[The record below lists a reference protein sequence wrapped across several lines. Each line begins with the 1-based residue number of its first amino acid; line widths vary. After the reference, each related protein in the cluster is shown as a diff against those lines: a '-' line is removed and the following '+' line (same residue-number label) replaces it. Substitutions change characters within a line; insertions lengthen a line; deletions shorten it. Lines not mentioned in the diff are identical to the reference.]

1 VSWKKAGSSTKFTN
15 NGHRLP
21 LIMIV
26 AAILS
31 AGESSRMGRPK
42 ALLPIDGVRFIEK
55 IVTSLRLTRVGKIM
69 VVLGHNAAE
78 MRERISDLQVDLV
91 INPAYKQGQLS
102 SLAAAIRSIEAGN
115 DSERVDGILVHL
127 VDHPYIDADLVNLMI
142 DRFYETKK
150 LIVVPRYQNR
160 RGHPVIFSRALF
172 GELLAVPLDQGAKA
186 VVHAHREDTL
196 EIDTNYEGAII
207 DIDTPEEYRRH
218 VKGE

>member
-1 VSWKKAGSSTKFTN
+1 
-15 NGHRLP
+15 
-21 LIMIV
+21 MIV

-69 VVLGHNAAE
+69 VVLGHNGAE

-160 RGHPVIFSRALF
+160 RGHPVIFSKALF
-172 GELLAVPLDQGAKA
+172 GELLAAPLDQGAKA